1 MQIPITK
8 IDDFLNFKKK
18 EILPIILCSE
28 TYILGNFSSSNS
40 ARMEGNIDGNIYSK
54 NKIIIDDAAL
64 INGNITAS
72 NVEISGRVNGNIYC
86 INKVILKNGAEVI
99 GTIYSGQFK
108 NEEGSTFNNKL
119 KLLDSDTIKKI
130 ISIND
135 HIKLDTKLYD
145 SDLYKELIS
154 NFTN

>member
-8 IDDFLNFKKK
+8 IDDFLNLKKK

-28 TYILGNFSSSNS
+28 TYILGNFSSFNS
-40 ARMEGNIDGNIYSK
+40 IRMEGNIEGNIYSK

-64 INGNITAS
+64 INGNIIAS

-86 INKVILKNGAEVI
+86 INNVILKNGAEVI
-99 GTIYSGQFK
+99 GTIYSSQFK

-119 KLLDSDTIKKI
+119 KLFHPICVVKV
-130 ISIND
+130 ISCS
-135 HIKLDTKLYD
+135 L
-145 SDLYKELIS
+145 SS
-154 NFTN
+154 PPP